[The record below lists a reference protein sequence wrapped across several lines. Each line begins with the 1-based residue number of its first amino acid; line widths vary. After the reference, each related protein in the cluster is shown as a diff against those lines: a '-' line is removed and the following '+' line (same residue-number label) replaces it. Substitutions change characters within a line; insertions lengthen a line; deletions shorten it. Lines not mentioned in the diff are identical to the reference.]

1 MNPDLA
7 AQPTL
12 LRDDGHEQEHSQ
24 DHVDTDAASLISS

>member
-12 LRDDGHEQEHSQ
+12 L
-24 DHVDTDAASLISS
+24 LLSSSPDLPARH